1 MRTVSTEFQRAIN
14 KGGPFYAYARINL
27 VSGNTLYLDSQHDF
41 YVSGNKYDHSF
52 SSEFPIGEAVCK
64 TITLGIDNH
73 DDRYSEH
80 DFDGAQII
88 LYTEIDTTS
97 NTVERLQEGVFTV
110 MDALADDDIIEIS
123 ASDNMHKAD
132 KTLQSTITYPATLQ
146 TIVNTICTECGLILG
161 TPNFTN
167 RDFRV
172 LAKPKEM
179 TCREMLG
186 NVAQIAGGNAL
197 IDYTGKLVIK
207 SYELDRVDIISGGM
221 LDDTLSDSISGGQ
234 FNETVEDIISSG
246 SFSEHLDYLVLSTY
260 TTAPKVA
267 TDDVTITGVSYT
279 YTLNHKTHTAIYGTE
294 GYVIKVDNPL
304 IYRRAQAGLEAIG
317 QFIVGKTFRP
327 FSGNFSPNPA
337 VEIMDTVYLYDRK
350 GNLYQS
356 FITSNTFNY
365 LGNSELSNDVPLAEK
380 NKSVYH
386 SNASKIYYELREAVD
401 QEHTGWQAAV
411 DQLETELDNA
421 SGLFET
427 QEVQEDQSII
437 YYFHDKPTL
446 SESQNIIKITSQAL
460 AISTDGGATYPTGIT
475 VDGNAIVT
483 ILQSVGINAD
493 WITTG
498 TLKVGGANNAD
509 GLIDVYDHED
519 RFCGRIDNDGM
530 TLSNGAQ
537 MVVNNTRT
545 NESVTVGA
553 ERIILKNNTSSNNII
568 SSGNNLRLE
577 SSNPSIA
584 ISVDVGGTLTATSA
598 TVYSATVNGA
608 ITASSA
614 TITGTGLNMSNSNL
628 SNVNI
633 TGTVKSGGDS
643 TFTGTVDFIYRITD
657 IGGGRIQ
664 WDGGRLTIKNG
675 LITNVQY

>member
-1 MRTVSTEFQRAIN
+1 MRTVSTEFQRVIN

-27 VSGNTLYLDSQHDF
+27 VSGTTLYLNSQHDF
-41 YVSGNKYDHSF
+41 YVTGNRYDHSF

-110 MDALADDDIIEIS
+110 MDAVTDDDIIEIS

-132 KTLQSTITYPATLQ
+132 KTLQSTITYPVTLQ
-146 TIVNTICTECGLILG
+146 TIVNTICTECGLVLG
-161 TPNFTN
+161 TPNFPN

-207 SYELDRVDIISGGM
+207 SYELDKVDIISGGV

-246 SFSEHLDYLVLSTY
+246 SFSDHLDYLVLNAY

-279 YTLNHKTHTAIYGTE
+279 YTLNHETHTAIYGTE

-304 IYRRAQAGLEAIG
+304 IYRKARSGLEAIG

-401 QEHTGWQAAV
+401 QEHTSWQAAV

-437 YYFHDKPTL
+437 YYFHDKSTL
-446 SESQNIIKITSQAL
+446 AESQNIIKITSQAL
-460 AISTDGGATYPTGIT
+460 AISTNGGQTYPTGIT

-509 GLIDVYDHED
+509 GLIDVYNSDD
-519 RFCGRIDNDGM
+519 DFCGRIDNYGM
-530 TLSNGAQ
+530 TLSDGAQ
-537 MVVNNTRT
+537 MVVNNTST
-545 NESVTVGA
+545 HESVTLGA
-553 ERIILKNNTSSNNII
+553 DRITLKNNTASSSII
-568 SSGNNLRLE
+568 SSRSNLYFQ
-577 SSNPSIA
+577 SNTEGTA
-584 ISVDVGGTLTATSA
+584 ISVDVRGTLHANSA
-598 TVYSATVNGA
+598 TIGGNL
-608 ITASSA
+608 TASSA
-614 TITGTGLNMSNSNL
+614 TITGFGLNMSNKNL
-628 SNVNI
+628 SDVNI
-633 TGTVKSGGDS
+633 TGTVKSGGDA

-657 IGGGRIQ
+657 IGDGRIQ

-675 LITNVQY
+675 LITNVQYF

>member
-1 MRTVSTEFQRAIN
+1 MRTVSTEFQKVIN

-27 VSGNTLYLDSQHDF
+27 VSGTTLYLNSQHDF
-41 YVSGNKYDHSF
+41 YVTGNRYDHSF

-110 MDALADDDIIEIS
+110 MDAVADDDIIEIS

-146 TIVNTICTECGLILG
+146 TIVNTICTECGLVLG

-207 SYELDRVDIISGGM
+207 SYELNRVDIISGGV
-221 LDDTLSDSISGGQ
+221 LDDTLSDNISGGQ

-246 SFSEHLDYLVLSTY
+246 SFSDHLDYLVLNAY

-279 YTLNHKTHTAIYGTE
+279 YTLNHETHTAIYGTE

-304 IYRRAQAGLEAIG
+304 IYRRAQSGLEAIG

-337 VEIMDTVYLYDRK
+337 VEIMDTVHLYDRK

-437 YYFHDKPTL
+437 YYFHDKSTL
-446 SESQNIIKITSQAL
+446 AESQNIIKITSQAL
-460 AISTDGGATYPTGIT
+460 AISTNGGQTYPTGIT

-509 GLIDVYDHED
+509 GLIDVYNSNDD
-519 RFCGRIDNDGM
+519 FCGRIDNYGM
-530 TLSNGAQ
+530 TLSDGAQ
-537 MVVNNTRT
+537 MVVNNTQS
-545 NESVTVGA
+545 NQSVTLGA
-553 ERIILKNNTSSNNII
+553 DRITLTNNTASSSII
-568 SSGNNLRLE
+568 SSGSNLNFQ
-577 SSNPSIA
+577 SNTGGTA
-584 ISVDVGGTLTATSA
+584 ISVDVNGTLLANSA
-598 TVYSATVNGA
+598 TIGGNLTV
-608 ITASSA
+608 SSA
-614 TITGTGLNMSNSNL
+614 TITGVGLNMSNKNL

-633 TGTVKSGGDS
+633 TGTVKSGGDA

-675 LITNVQY
+675 LITNVQYF

>member
-1 MRTVSTEFQRAIN
+1 MRTVSTEFQRVIN

-27 VSGNTLYLDSQHDF
+27 VSGSTLYLDSQHDF

-73 DDRYSEH
+73 DDRYSEY

-110 MDALADDDIIEIS
+110 MDAVADDDIIELS

-146 TIVNTICTECGLILG
+146 TIVNTICTECGLVLG

-207 SYELDRVDIISGGM
+207 SYELDRVDIISGGV
-221 LDDTLSDSISGGQ
+221 LDDDLSDSISGGQ

-246 SFSEHLDYLVLSTY
+246 SFSEHLDYLVLNTY

-267 TDDVTITGVSYT
+267 TDDVTVTGVSYT
-279 YTLNHKTHTAIYGTE
+279 YTLNHETHTAIYGTE

-304 IYRRAQAGLEAIG
+304 IYRRAQSGLEKIG

-365 LGNSELSNDVPLAEK
+365 LGNSELSNDVPTAEK

-401 QEHTGWQAAV
+401 QEHTDWQAAV

-437 YYFHDKPTL
+437 YYFHDKSTL

-475 VDGNAIVT
+475 VDGNAIVN
-483 ILQSVGINAD
+483 ILSSVGINAD

-509 GLIDVYDHED
+509 GLIDVYNSNDD
-519 RFCGRIDNDGM
+519 FCGRIDNYGM
-530 TLSNGAQ
+530 TLSDGAQ
-537 MVVNNTRT
+537 MVVNNTQT
-545 NESVTVGA
+545 NESVTIGA
-553 ERIILKNNTSSNNII
+553 ERITLRNNTSSQAII
-568 SSGNNLRLE
+568 SSGNNLNVR
-577 SSNPSIA
+577 SATQGNPL
-584 ISVDVGGTLTATSA
+584 SVNVAGALTANSA
-598 TVYSATVNGA
+598 TVGGA

-614 TITGTGLNMSNSNL
+614 TITGSGLNMSNKDL

-643 TFTGTVDFIYRITD
+643 TVTTTVDFIYRITD

-664 WDGGRLTIKNG
+664 WDSGRLTIKNG
-675 LITNVQY
+675 LITNVQYF

>member
-1 MRTVSTEFQRAIN
+1 MRTVSTEFQRVIN

-27 VSGNTLYLDSQHDF
+27 VSGSTLYLDSQHDF

-110 MDALADDDIIEIS
+110 MGAVADDDIIEIS

-146 TIVNTICTECGLILG
+146 TIVNTICTECGLVLG
-161 TPNFTN
+161 TPNFMN

-207 SYELDRVDIISGGM
+207 SHELDRVDIISGGV

-234 FNETVEDIISSG
+234 FNETVEDIISGG
-246 SFSEHLDYLVLSTY
+246 SFSEHLDYLVLNTY
-260 TTAPKVA
+260 TAAPKVA

-279 YTLNHKTHTAIYGTE
+279 YTLNHETHTAIYGTE

-304 IYRRAQAGLEAIG
+304 IYRRAQSGLAAIG

-386 SNASKIYYELREAVD
+386 SNASKIYYELREAVN

-437 YYFHDKPTL
+437 YYFHDKSTL

-475 VDGNAIVT
+475 VDGNAIVN
-483 ILQSVGINAD
+483 ILSSIGINAD

-509 GLIDVYDHED
+509 GLIDVYNSNDD
-519 RFCGRIDNDGM
+519 FCGRIDNYGM
-530 TLSNGAQ
+530 TLSDGAQ
-537 MVVNNTRT
+537 MVVNNTST
-545 NESVTVGA
+545 HESVTLGA
-553 ERIILKNNTSSNNII
+553 DRITLTNNTASSSII
-568 SSGNNLRLE
+568 SSGSNLNFR
-577 SSNPSIA
+577 SNTDGTA
-584 ISVDVGGTLTATSA
+584 ISVAVSGTLSA
-598 TVYSATVNGA
+598 NSITTGGA

-614 TITGTGLNMSNSNL
+614 TITGVGLNMSNKNL

-633 TGTVKSGGDS
+633 TGTVKSGGDA

-675 LITNVQY
+675 LITNVQYF